1 MVSVM
6 NIGHRALTAWGMTSL
21 ELPDNARV
29 LDCGCGGGAN
39 IRELLKKCPQ
49 GEVRGID
56 YSTVSVEKHAGITPR
71 RSEREVVRC
80 GGQRGSN

>member
-1 MVSVM
+1 MSFFDNTRKPVGLGGKIMVCMM
-6 NIGHRALTAWGMTSL
+6 NIGHRALTAWEMTFL

-49 GEVRGID
+49 GEV
-56 YSTVSVEKHAGITPR
+56 
-71 RSEREVVRC
+71 
-80 GGQRGSN
+80 